1 LSVSVTD
8 GHELCNKQSDK
19 GVSLLCRLAA
29 ELESEVPAEGP
40 GKGPSSEGM
49 QEAVPVDGEVLEK
62 LRGMEQQVQM
72 ALLELKKKDQQLAR
86 EKSSTGRFKVRRI
99 YLATKLSVLCTR
111 VYVAVSVCLF
121 VCGRPHLW
129 LGCTSR
135 WCMSLNRKALSRLPC
150 LAVMFSIVRSNSER

>member
-1 LSVSVTD
+1 M
-8 GHELCNKQSDK
+8 CNKQSDK

-40 GKGPSSEGM
+40 AEGHLSEGM
-49 QEAVPVDGEVLEK
+49 QEAVPFDGEVLEK

-99 YLATKLSVLCTR
+99 YLAIKLSVPCASL
-111 VYVAVSVCLF
+111 YVAVSVCLSVCLWETTF
-121 VCGRPHLW
+121 VTRVYFQMVHVTVTFDLTGKLYRVFHVLQSCSGLYGR
-129 LGCTSR
+129 T
-135 WCMSLNRKALSRLPC
+135 LNP
-150 LAVMFSIVRSNSER
+150 EP

>member
-1 LSVSVTD
+1 MCD
-8 GHELCNKQSDK
+8 KQSDK

-40 GKGPSSEGM
+40 GKGPSSEGR

-99 YLATKLSVLCTR
+99 YLAVKLSVPR
-111 VYVAVSVCLF
+111 VCCCVCLSVCL
-121 VCGRPHLW
+121 W
-129 LGCTSR
+129 ETTSVVR
-135 WCMSLNRKALSRLPC
+135 AYIQMMHVTVAFDLTGNLSLAFHVWQSCSGLYGQGPSPK
-150 LAVMFSIVRSNSER
+150 F

>member
-1 LSVSVTD
+1 M
-8 GHELCNKQSDK
+8 HNKQSDK

-86 EKSSTGRFKVRRI
+86 EKSSTGRFKVRQGA
-99 YLATKLSVLCTR
+99 YTLLQSCQ
-111 VYVAVSVCLF
+111 SC
-121 VCGRPHLW
+121 RPE
-129 LGCTSR
+129 
-135 WCMSLNRKALSRLPC
+135 CMLL
-150 LAVMFSIVRSNSER
+150 

>member
-1 LSVSVTD
+1 MVAQDSQLMLVVYLCPQSEGLSISVTNS
-8 GHELCNKQSDK
+8 HYTCNKQSDK

-49 QEAVPVDGEVLEK
+49 REAVPVDGEVLEK

-99 YLATKLSVLCTR
+99 YLALKLSFPCAR
-111 VYVAVSVCLF
+111 VYVAVSVCLSVCLF
-121 VCGRPHLW
+121 VGDHICG
-129 LGCTSR
+129 
-135 WCMSLNRKALSRLPC
+135 
-150 LAVMFSIVRSNSER
+150 

>member
-1 LSVSVTD
+1 M
-8 GHELCNKQSDK
+8 CNKQSDK
-19 GVSLLCRLAA
+19 GVRLLCRLAA

-99 YLATKLSVLCTR
+99 YLALKLSVPCAR
-111 VYVAVSVCLF
+111 RYVAVSVCL
-121 VCGRPHLW
+121 W
-129 LGCTSR
+129 ETTSVVR
-135 WCMSLNRKALSRLPC
+135 VYFQMVHVTVAVLSTGKLYHVFHVWQSCSGLYGQIP
-150 LAVMFSIVRSNSER
+150 SPKP

>member
-1 LSVSVTD
+1 M
-8 GHELCNKQSDK
+8 CNKQSDK

-49 QEAVPVDGEVLEK
+49 QEAVPFDGEVLEK

-86 EKSSTGRFKVRRI
+86 EKSSTGRFKAKRRH
-99 YLATKLSVLCTR
+99 LAIK
-111 VYVAVSVCLF
+111 F
-121 VCGRPHLW
+121 
-129 LGCTSR
+129 
-135 WCMSLNRKALSRLPC
+135 
-150 LAVMFSIVRSNSER
+150 

>member
-1 LSVSVTD
+1 M
-8 GHELCNKQSDK
+8 CNKQSDK
-19 GVSLLCRLAA
+19 GVRLLCRLAA

-99 YLATKLSVLCTR
+99 YLAIKLSVPCASL
-111 VYVAVSVCLF
+111 YVAVSVCLS
-121 VCGRPHLW
+121 VCGRPHL
-129 LGCTSR
+129 
-135 WCMSLNRKALSRLPC
+135 
-150 LAVMFSIVRSNSER
+150 